1 MGVWAKA
8 FQVFIIG
15 FGGVFIC
22 LVFLQVSISI
32 FSKLAQ
38 AVDRKFSKEPAGQV
52 KA

>member
-1 MGVWAKA
+1 MSVWAKA

-22 LVFLQVSISI
+22 LVVLQVSISI

-38 AVDRKFSKEPAGQV
+38 AVENKDSGEPADQ
-52 KA
+52 ARA